1 MNIKEGPMIR
11 KFATQIDTNVPEV
24 LEWANNYV
32 NQPNLFVETEDTA
45 EKRAESIKKYIT
57 SRVENS
63 LTERIKRDILAQ
75 KEETMSKRNDSD
87 DFTCRSCEHSIGYPE
102 PMTTTIWCQKHDR
115 KAGTPCQDFTYEP
128 GTDEWEI
135 DQ

>member
-57 SRVENS
+57 FRVENS

-75 KEETMSKRNDSD
+75 KEENNVKTK
-87 DFTCRSCEHSIGYPE
+87 
-102 PMTTTIWCQKHDR
+102 
-115 KAGTPCQDFTYEP
+115 
-128 GTDEWEI
+128 
-135 DQ
+135 

>member
-11 KFATQIDTNVPEV
+11 KFAAQIDTNVPEV

-57 SRVENS
+57 FRVENS
-63 LTERIKRDILAQ
+63 LKERIKRDILAQ
-75 KEETMSKRNDSD
+75 KEENNVKTK
-87 DFTCRSCEHSIGYPE
+87 
-102 PMTTTIWCQKHDR
+102 
-115 KAGTPCQDFTYEP
+115 
-128 GTDEWEI
+128 
-135 DQ
+135 

>member
-57 SRVENS
+57 FRVENS

-75 KEETMSKRNDSD
+75 KEENNVKT
-87 DFTCRSCEHSIGYPE
+87 
-102 PMTTTIWCQKHDR
+102 Q
-115 KAGTPCQDFTYEP
+115 
-128 GTDEWEI
+128 
-135 DQ
+135 

>member
-1 MNIKEGPMIR
+1 MIR

-57 SRVENS
+57 FRVENS

-75 KEETMSKRNDSD
+75 KEENNVKTKRLGR
-87 DFTCRSCEHSIGYPE
+87 FHLQIL
-102 PMTTTIWCQKHDR
+102 
-115 KAGTPCQDFTYEP
+115 
-128 GTDEWEI
+128 
-135 DQ
+135 

>member
-57 SRVENS
+57 FRVENS
-63 LTERIKRDILAQ
+63 ITERIKRDILAQ
-75 KEETMSKRNDSD
+75 KEENNVKT
-87 DFTCRSCEHSIGYPE
+87 
-102 PMTTTIWCQKHDR
+102 Q
-115 KAGTPCQDFTYEP
+115 
-128 GTDEWEI
+128 
-135 DQ
+135 

>member
-11 KFATQIDTNVPEV
+11 KFAAQIDTNVTEV

-57 SRVENS
+57 FRVENS
-63 LTERIKRDILAQ
+63 ITERIKRDILAQ
-75 KEETMSKRNDSD
+75 KEENNVKT
-87 DFTCRSCEHSIGYPE
+87 
-102 PMTTTIWCQKHDR
+102 Q
-115 KAGTPCQDFTYEP
+115 
-128 GTDEWEI
+128 
-135 DQ
+135 